1 MRDCKREGALSMLK
15 QRIISGLFL
24 AGGFILVAT
33 LAHPIVAWL
42 LLIAISSMAQM
53 EFYSIINVAGIPV
66 FRAVG
71 TLCGAALISATYY
84 CAGPGLENIALAYR
98 WEQLVLTAAMM
109 AVFIRQ
115 FPQKHNNRPLATVA
129 CTLLGIWYVP
139 FLFNFFTRLAFF
151 WDAELDG
158 RTIGTTGIAL
168 LIYLV
173 GVVKFTDAAA
183 FFSGKYL
190 GRHKLFPRIS
200 PAKTW
205 EGFAG
210 GLAGGVLVSVVI
222 LWISGFKLGG
232 IFFGPG
238 HAVICGLL
246 LSVAGV
252 AGDMFES
259 LLKRSSG
266 IKDSGKVVPGMGGF
280 LDILDSLLFGA
291 PVLYAYIVFF
301 LQ

>member
-1 MRDCKREGALSMLK
+1 MLK
-15 QRIISGLFL
+15 QRIISGVLL

-42 LLIAISSMAQM
+42 LLIVISSMAQM

-66 FRAVG
+66 FRGVG
-71 TLCGAALISATYY
+71 TLCGAVLISVTYY
-84 CAGPGLENIALAYR
+84 CAGPDFEDIARAYR
-98 WEQLVLTAAMM
+98 WEQLVLTATLIAIF
-109 AVFIRQ
+109 VRQ

-129 CTLLGIWYVP
+129 CTLLGVWYVP

-173 GVVKFTDAAA
+173 AVVKFTDAAA
-183 FFSGKYL
+183 FFTGKFL
-190 GRHKLFPRIS
+190 GRTKLFPRIS
-200 PAKTW
+200 PGKTW

-210 GLAGGVLVSVVI
+210 GLVGGVLVSVVI
-222 LWISGFKLGG
+222 VCIAGFKMGD
-232 IFFGPG
+232 ISFGPG
-238 HAVICGLL
+238 HAVVCGLL

-259 LLKRSSG
+259 LLKRSAG

-280 LDILDSLLFGA
+280 LDILDSLLFAA
-291 PVLYAYIVFF
+291 PVLYAYMSFF
-301 LQ
+301 V